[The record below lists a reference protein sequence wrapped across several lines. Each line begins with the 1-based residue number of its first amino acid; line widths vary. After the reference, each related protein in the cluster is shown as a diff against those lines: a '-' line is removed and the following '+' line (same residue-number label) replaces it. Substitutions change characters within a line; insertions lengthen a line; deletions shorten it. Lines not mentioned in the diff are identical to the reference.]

1 MNFKPHDY
9 QKTAIEFIKTHDRC
23 ALFLDM
29 GLGKTVSTLTA
40 LNDLSGRFMSG
51 KVGEK
56 DNSLEWGKRYVICS
70 RKNGKSKITYE
81 SAKRKTAN
89 LILPSTANR
98 FSPKFEN
105 GKSNFTKTANLI
117 SPSEGKSVFTF
128 PCLVIAPKRVA
139 LTTWTDEVRKWDHLK
154 HLDVVSAAGLTPAK
168 RGKVLKEDHDIYVIN
183 VDVVPWLVDF
193 LGSKWPFN
201 TVVLDE
207 LSLFKSPSSKRFKSL
222 KKVIRQS
229 KRVIGLTGTLLP
241 NGYEDLYSQIYLLDG
256 GERLG
261 RTLTA
266 YRERFFVPDK
276 VNYQTGT
283 VYSRKLRSPDC
294 KDKID
299 NAISDI
305 CLSMKAKDFLN
316 MPPLTINNIS
326 LTLDPKTLKQY
337 KELEKE
343 YILEVDTE
351 NITAQSAAS
360 VNMKLAQLANGAVY
374 SESGEVVH
382 IHDVKIDALKELV
395 ETSTGNILIFY
406 EFKHDFD
413 RIVDVFKSLKPRKL
427 ETSQDLKDWNDG
439 NIKLA
444 LCHPKSAGHGL
455 NLQAGGNIIVWFGL
469 PWSLELYQQAN
480 ARLYRQG
487 QTNGVIVHQL
497 IVKDTVDVDKV
508 EVLESKEDRQEAFLK
523 AFKRRV
529 EGTL

>member
-1 MNFKPHDY
+1 MNFNPHDY
-9 QKTAIEFIKTHDRC
+9 QKTAIDFIENNDRC

-40 LNDLSGRFMSG
+40 LYNLSGRFMSG

-56 DNSLEWGKRYVICS
+56 DKSLEWGKRYNVIS

-81 SAKRKTAN
+81 SEKRKTAN
-89 LILPSTANR
+89 LILPSRMKTANPISPKRQIGFHPQEANR
-98 FSPKFEN
+98 FSP
-105 GKSNFTKTANLI
+105 
-117 SPSEGKSVFTF
+117 F

-168 RGKVLKEDHDIYVIN
+168 RGKVLKEPHDIYVIN

-193 LGSKWPFN
+193 FGKSWPFN

-229 KRVIGLTGTLLP
+229 KRVIGLTGTPLP

-261 RTLTA
+261 RSLTA

-283 VYSRKLRSPDC
+283 VYSRKLRSPES
-294 KDKID
+294 KTKID
-299 NAISDI
+299 TAISDI

-316 MPPLTINNIS
+316 MPPLTINNITLS
-326 LTLDPKTLKQY
+326 LDPKTLKQY

-395 ETSTGNILIFY
+395 ETSPGNILIFY
-406 EFKHDFD
+406 EFKRDYN
-413 RIVDVFKSLKPRKL
+413 RIVDAFKSLKPRKL

-455 NLQAGGNIIVWFGL
+455 NLQAGGNVIVWFGL

>member
-9 QKTAIEFIKTHDRC
+9 QKTAIDFIENNDRC

-40 LNDLSGRFMSG
+40 LYDLENEY
-51 KVGEK
+51 KLK
-56 DNSLEWGKRYVICS
+56 TANPKLLE
-70 RKNGKSKITYE
+70 NGKSSFT
-81 SAKRKTAN
+81 KTAN
-89 LILPSTANR
+89 LILPSRMKTANPI
-98 FSPKFEN
+98 SPN
-105 GKSNFTKTANLI
+105 GKSNFTKTANRF
-117 SPSEGKSVFTF
+117 SPF

-154 HLDVVSAAGLTPAK
+154 HLDTVSAAGLTPAK
-168 RGKVLKEDHDIYVIN
+168 RRKVLKEPHDIYVIN

-193 LGSKWPFN
+193 FGKSWPFN

-229 KRVIGLTGTLLP
+229 KRVIGLTGTPLP

-283 VYSRKLRSPDC
+283 VYSRKLRSPES
-294 KDKID
+294 KTKID

-305 CLSMKAKDFLN
+305 CLSMKAKDYLT
-316 MPPLTINNIS
+316 MPPLTNNNITLS
-326 LTLDPKTLKQY
+326 LDPKTLKQY

-343 YILEVDTE
+343 YILKVDTE

-374 SESGEVVH
+374 SESGEAVH

-395 ETSTGNILIFY
+395 ETSPGNILIFY
-406 EFKHDFD
+406 EFKHDYN
-413 RIVDVFKSLKPRKL
+413 RIIDAFKSLKPRKL
-427 ETSQDLKDWNDG
+427 ETSQDLKDWNEG
-439 NIKLA
+439 NIKIA

-455 NLQAGGNIIVWFGL
+455 NLQAGGNVIVWFGL

>member
-1 MNFKPHDY
+1 MNFKPHNY
-9 QKTAIEFIKTHDRC
+9 QKTAISFIKMHDRC

-40 LNDLSGRFMSG
+40 LNDLENDY
-51 KVGEK
+51 KLKTANPILPE
-56 DNSLEWGKRYVICS
+56 
-70 RKNGKSKITYE
+70 NGKSSFT
-81 SAKRKTAN
+81 KTAN
-89 LILPSTANR
+89 LILPSRMKTANPI
-98 FSPKFEN
+98 SPN
-105 GKSNFTKTANLI
+105 GKSNFTKTANRF
-117 SPSEGKSVFTF
+117 SPF

-139 LTTWTDEVRKWDHLK
+139 LTTWTDEVQKWDHLK

-168 RGKVLKEDHDIYVIN
+168 RGKVLKEPHDIYVIN

-222 KKVIRQS
+222 KKVIRQF
-229 KRVIGLTGTLLP
+229 KRVIGLTGTPLP

-261 RTLTA
+261 RTLSA

-276 VNYQTGT
+276 VNYQTGQ

-305 CLSMKAKDFLN
+305 CLSMKAKDFLT

-326 LTLDPKTLKQY
+326 LTLDPKTLKAY

-382 IHDVKIDALKELV
+382 IHNVKIDALKELV

-413 RIVDVFKSLKPRKL
+413 RIVDAFKSLKPRKL
-427 ETSQDLKDWNDG
+427 ESAQDLKDWNDG

-497 IVKDTVDVDKV
+497 IIKDTVDVDKV

>member
-1 MNFKPHDY
+1 MNFKPHNY
-9 QKTAIEFIKTHDRC
+9 QKTAISFIKMHDRC

-40 LNDLSGRFMSG
+40 LNDLENDY
-51 KVGEK
+51 KLK
-56 DNSLEWGKRYVICS
+56 TANPNLP
-70 RKNGKSKITYE
+70 KNGKSSFTQ
-81 SAKRKTAN
+81 TAN
-89 LILPSTANR
+89 LILPSRRKTAN
-98 FSPKFEN
+98 PILPN
-105 GKSNFTKTANLI
+105 GKSNFTKTANRF
-117 SPSEGKSVFTF
+117 SPF

-139 LTTWTDEVRKWDHLK
+139 LTTWTDEVQKWDHLK
-154 HLDVVSAAGLTPAK
+154 RLDVVSVAGLTPAK
-168 RGKVLKEDHDIYVIN
+168 RGKVLKEPHDIYVIN

-207 LSLFKSPSSKRFKSL
+207 LSLFKSPSSKRFKAL

-229 KRVIGLTGTLLP
+229 KRVIGLTGTPLP

-305 CLSMKAKDFLN
+305 CLSMKAKDYLT

-326 LTLDPKTLKQY
+326 LSLDPKTLKAY

-395 ETSTGNILIFY
+395 ETSQGNILIFY
-406 EFKHDFD
+406 EFKHDYN
-413 RIVDVFKSLKPRKL
+413 RIVEAFKSLNPRKL
-427 ETSQDLKDWNDG
+427 ETPQDLKDWNDG

-455 NLQAGGNIIVWFGL
+455 NLQAGGNVIVWFGL

>member
-1 MNFKPHDY
+1 MNFNPHDY
-9 QKTAIEFIKTHDRC
+9 QKTAIDFIENNDRC

-40 LNDLSGRFMSG
+40 LYDLENGY
-51 KVGEK
+51 KTANPILPE
-56 DNSLEWGKRYVICS
+56 
-70 RKNGKSKITYE
+70 NGKSSFT
-81 SAKRKTAN
+81 KTAN
-89 LILPSTANR
+89 LILPSRMKTANPI
-98 FSPKFEN
+98 SPN
-105 GKSNFTKTANLI
+105 GKSNFTKTANRF
-117 SPSEGKSVFTF
+117 SPF

-139 LTTWTDEVRKWDHLK
+139 LTTWTDEVQKWDHLK

-168 RGKVLKEDHDIYVIN
+168 RGKVLKEPHDIYVIN

-207 LSLFKSPSSKRFKSL
+207 LSLFKSPSSKRFKAL

-229 KRVIGLTGTLLP
+229 KRVIGLTGTPLP

-294 KDKID
+294 KSKID

-382 IHDVKIDALKELV
+382 IHDAKIDALKELV
-395 ETSTGNILIFY
+395 ETSQGNILIFY

-413 RIVDVFKSLKPRKL
+413 RIVDAFKSLNPRKL
-427 ETSQDLKDWNDG
+427 ESARDLKDWNDG

-455 NLQAGGNIIVWFGL
+455 NLQAGGNVIVWFGL

-497 IVKDTVDVDKV
+497 IVKNTVDVDKV

>member
-1 MNFKPHDY
+1 MNFNPHDY
-9 QKTAIEFIKTHDRC
+9 QKTAIDFIENNDRC

-40 LNDLSGRFMSG
+40 LYDLENDYKLKMANP
-51 KVGEK
+51 K
-56 DNSLEWGKRYVICS
+56 SLE
-70 RKNGKSKITYE
+70 NGKSKITE
-81 SAKRKTAN
+81 KAN
-89 LILPSTANR
+89 LILPSRMKTANPISPKRQIGFHPQGANR
-98 FSPKFEN
+98 FSP
-105 GKSNFTKTANLI
+105 
-117 SPSEGKSVFTF
+117 F

-154 HLDVVSAAGLTPAK
+154 HLDVVSAAGLTSAK
-168 RGKVLKEDHDIYVIN
+168 RRKVLKEPHDIYVIN

-193 LGSKWPFN
+193 FGKSWPFN

-229 KRVIGLTGTLLP
+229 KRVIGLTGTPLP

-276 VNYQTGT
+276 VNYQTGV
-283 VYSRKLRSPDC
+283 VYSRKLRSPES
-294 KDKID
+294 KTKID
-299 NAISDI
+299 DAISDM

-316 MPPLTINNIS
+316 MPPLTINNITLS
-326 LTLDPKTLKQY
+326 LDPKTLKQY

-395 ETSTGNILIFY
+395 ETSPGNILIFY

-413 RIVDVFKSLKPRKL
+413 RIVDAFKSLKPRKL

-455 NLQAGGNIIVWFGL
+455 NLQAGGNVIVWFGL

-497 IVKDTVDVDKV
+497 IIKDTVDVDKV

>member
-1 MNFKPHDY
+1 MNFNPHDY
-9 QKTAIEFIKTHDRC
+9 QKTAIDFIENNDRC

-98 FSPKFEN
+98 FSSKLEN
-105 GKSNFTKTANLI
+105 GKSNFTKTANRF
-117 SPSEGKSVFTF
+117 SPF

-168 RGKVLKEDHDIYVIN
+168 RRKVLKEAHDIYVIN
-183 VDVVPWLVDF
+183 VDVVPWLVEF
-193 LGSKWPFN
+193 FGKSWPFN

-229 KRVIGLTGTLLP
+229 KRVIGLTGTPLP

-305 CLSMKAKDFLN
+305 CLSMKAKDYLT

-326 LTLDPKTLKQY
+326 LTLDPKTLKAY

-395 ETSTGNILIFY
+395 ETSPGNILIFY

-413 RIVDVFKSLKPRKL
+413 RIVDAFKSLKPRKL
-427 ETSQDLKDWNDG
+427 ETSQDLKDWNEG
-439 NIKLA
+439 NVKLA

-455 NLQAGGNIIVWFGL
+455 NLQAGGNVIVWFGL

-497 IVKDTVDVDKV
+497 IVKNTVDMDKV
-508 EVLESKEDRQEAFLK
+508 EDRQEAFLK

>member
-40 LNDLSGRFMSG
+40 LNDLENDY
-51 KVGEK
+51 KLK
-56 DNSLEWGKRYVICS
+56 TANPKSLE
-70 RKNGKSKITYE
+70 NGKSKITE
-81 SAKRKTAN
+81 KAN
-89 LILPSTANR
+89 LILPSRMKTANPISPKRQIQFHPQRANR
-98 FSPKFEN
+98 FSP
-105 GKSNFTKTANLI
+105 
-117 SPSEGKSVFTF
+117 F

-139 LTTWTDEVRKWDHLK
+139 LTTWMDEVRKWDHLK

-168 RGKVLKEDHDIYVIN
+168 RRKVLKEPHDIYVIN

-193 LGSKWPFN
+193 LGSKWTFN
-201 TVVLDE
+201 TAVLDE

-229 KRVIGLTGTLLP
+229 KRVIGLTGTPLP

-276 VNYQTGT
+276 VNYQTGV
-283 VYSRKLRSPDC
+283 VYSRKLRSPES
-294 KDKID
+294 KTKID
-299 NAISDI
+299 DAISDM

-316 MPPLTINNIS
+316 MPPLTINNITLS
-326 LTLDPKTLKQY
+326 LDPKTLKQY

-395 ETSTGNILIFY
+395 ETSPGNILIFY
-406 EFKHDFD
+406 EFKHDYN
-413 RIVDVFKSLKPRKL
+413 RIVDAFKSLKPRKL
-427 ETSQDLKDWNDG
+427 ETSQDLKDWNEG
-439 NIKLA
+439 NVKIA

-455 NLQAGGNIIVWFGL
+455 NLQAGGNIIIWFGL

-487 QTNGVIVHQL
+487 QTNGCL
-497 IVKDTVDVDKV
+497 LYTSPSPRD
-508 EVLESKEDRQEAFLK
+508 
-523 AFKRRV
+523 
-529 EGTL
+529 

>member
-1 MNFKPHDY
+1 MNFKPHNY
-9 QKTAIEFIKTHDRC
+9 QKTAISFIKMRDRC

-40 LNDLSGRFMSG
+40 LYDLENGY
-51 KVGEK
+51 KTANPILPE
-56 DNSLEWGKRYVICS
+56 
-70 RKNGKSKITYE
+70 NGKSSFT
-81 SAKRKTAN
+81 KTAN
-89 LILPSTANR
+89 LILPSRMKTANPISSNGKSNFSKTANR
-98 FSPKFEN
+98 FSP
-105 GKSNFTKTANLI
+105 
-117 SPSEGKSVFTF
+117 F

-168 RGKVLKEDHDIYVIN
+168 RGKVLKAPHDIYVIN
-183 VDVVPWLVDF
+183 VDVVPWLVEF
-193 LGSKWPFN
+193 FGKSWPFN

-229 KRVIGLTGTLLP
+229 KRVIGLTGTPLP

-299 NAISDI
+299 SVISDI

-316 MPPLTINNIS
+316 MPPLTINNITLS
-326 LTLDPKTLKQY
+326 LDPKALKQY

-395 ETSTGNILIFY
+395 ETSPGNILIFY

-413 RIVDVFKSLKPRKL
+413 RIVDAFKSLNPRKL
-427 ETSQDLKDWNDG
+427 ESAQDLKDWNDG

-455 NLQAGGNIIVWFGL
+455 NLQAGGNVIVWFGL

-497 IVKDTVDVDKV
+497 IVKNTVDVDKV

>member
-9 QKTAIEFIKTHDRC
+9 QKTAIDFIENNDRC

-40 LNDLSGRFMSG
+40 LNDLENDY
-51 KVGEK
+51 KLK
-56 DNSLEWGKRYVICS
+56 TANPNLP
-70 RKNGKSKITYE
+70 KNGKSSFTQ
-81 SAKRKTAN
+81 TAN
-89 LILPSTANR
+89 LILPSRRKTANPI
-98 FSPKFEN
+98 SPN
-105 GKSNFTKTANLI
+105 GKSNFTKTANRF
-117 SPSEGKSVFTF
+117 SPF

-139 LTTWTDEVRKWDHLK
+139 LTTWTDEVQKWDHLK
-154 HLDVVSAAGLTPAK
+154 HLDVVSVAGLTPAK
-168 RGKVLKEDHDIYVIN
+168 RRKVLKEAHDIYVIN

-193 LGSKWPFN
+193 LGSKWLFN

-229 KRVIGLTGTLLP
+229 KRVIGLTGTPLP

-299 NAISDI
+299 NAVSDI

-326 LTLDPKTLKQY
+326 LTLDHKTLKQY

-395 ETSTGNILIFY
+395 ETSPGNVLIFY

-413 RIVDVFKSLKPRKL
+413 RIVEAFKSLKPRKL
-427 ETSQDLKDWNDG
+427 ESARDLKDWNDG

-455 NLQAGGNIIVWFGL
+455 NLQAGGNVIVWFGL

>member
-1 MNFKPHDY
+1 MNFKPHNY
-9 QKTAIEFIKTHDRC
+9 QKTAISFIKMHDRC

-40 LNDLSGRFMSG
+40 LNDLENDYKMAKVKTANRVLPSEG
-51 KVGEK
+51 KSVPIP
-56 DNSLEWGKRYVICS
+56 LMPR
-70 RKNGKSKITYE
+70 RNGKPELTATYLRDFE
-81 SAKRKTAN
+81 KKKAN
-89 LILPSTANR
+89 LILPSRMKTANPI
-98 FSPKFEN
+98 SPN
-105 GKSNFTKTANLI
+105 GKSNFTKTANRF
-117 SPSEGKSVFTF
+117 SPF

-139 LTTWTDEVRKWDHLK
+139 LTTWTDEVQKWDHLK

-168 RGKVLKEDHDIYVIN
+168 RRKVLKEAHDIHVIN
-183 VDVVPWLVDF
+183 VDVVPWLVEF
-193 LGSKWPFN
+193 FGKSWPFN

-229 KRVIGLTGTLLP
+229 KRVIGLTGTPLP

-294 KDKID
+294 KSKID

-316 MPPLTINNIS
+316 MPPLTINNITLS
-326 LTLDPKTLKQY
+326 LDPKTLKQY

-395 ETSTGNILIFY
+395 ETSPGNILIFY

-413 RIVDVFKSLKPRKL
+413 RIVDAFKSLKPRKL
-427 ETSQDLKDWNDG
+427 ETSQDLKDWNEG
-439 NIKLA
+439 NIKIA

-497 IVKDTVDVDKV
+497 IVKNTVDVDKV